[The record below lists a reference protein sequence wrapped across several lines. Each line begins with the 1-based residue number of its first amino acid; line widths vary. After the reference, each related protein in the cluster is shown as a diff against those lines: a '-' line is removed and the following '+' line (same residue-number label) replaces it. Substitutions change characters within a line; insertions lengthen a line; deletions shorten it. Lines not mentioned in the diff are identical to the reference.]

1 MKHIGAG
8 YGLFGCM
15 GGICK
20 QGKASDEAQRSQIM
34 VRSPMLFFDF
44 CPLMGLYSE
53 ITEVHPPHYCA
64 CLCGLRPYPSR
75 LWDP

>member
-1 MKHIGAG
+1 
-8 YGLFGCM
+8 
-15 GGICK
+15 
-20 QGKASDEAQRSQIM
+20 M

-64 CLCGLRPYPSR
+64 CLCGLRPYPSQ
-75 LWDP
+75 LWGPQHPLGVCASLWGKRVWSGGCGRPRGG